1 MLTSIV
7 GQMRVATPILIV
19 SYRGQ
24 LSAAAGTT
32 RSRALD
38 NFFARKYTL
47 GILVANLAEHGLD
60 ETTG

>member
-1 MLTSIV
+1 MLASIV